1 MSKCVNHIFGSCLL
15 NHLMFADDLC
25 VLCPSARS
33 LQEILDICEA
43 YAKVHGIVFNCKK
56 CVAMTFRVKGMKHE
70 LVPSLSLCNSQLAV
84 VGQVK
89 YLGVVIDSLLCD
101 DADILR
107 QLRYQ
112 YCSANKLRASFFKCS
127 ISVKNVLFRSYC
139 TALYAAHLWCIFKK
153 STLQRLRVAYN
164 NGFRILYG
172 LSRLDS
178 ARTHQVKRC
187 IPTFDALL
195 RKALYAFIRRCRLS
209 SNRLMGALMRSDC
222 FYQSTYFAYYRSV
235 LFT

>member
-1 MSKCVNHIFGSCLL
+1 MFFVLFFTSLL
-15 NHLMFADDLC
+15 
-25 VLCPSARS
+25 SARS

-43 YAKVHGIVFNCKK
+43 YAKIYGIVFNFKK
-56 CVAMTFRVKGMKHE
+56 CAATTFRIKGMKYG
-70 LVPSLSLCNSQLAV
+70 LVPNLFLCKSQLAE

-89 YLGVVIDSLLCD
+89 YVIAVLDSLLCD
-101 DADILR
+101 DGNTLR

-127 ISVKNVLFRSYC
+127 IFVKNVLFRSYC

-172 LSRLDS
+172 LSKLDS
-178 ARTHQVKRC
+178 ARTHQVKWC

-195 RKALYAFIRRCRLS
+195 RKALYVFIHRCRLS
-209 SNRLMGALMRSDC
+209 SNGLMGALMRSDC
-222 FYQSTYFAYYRSV
+222 FYQSTYFAHYRSV
-235 LFT
+235 LFK